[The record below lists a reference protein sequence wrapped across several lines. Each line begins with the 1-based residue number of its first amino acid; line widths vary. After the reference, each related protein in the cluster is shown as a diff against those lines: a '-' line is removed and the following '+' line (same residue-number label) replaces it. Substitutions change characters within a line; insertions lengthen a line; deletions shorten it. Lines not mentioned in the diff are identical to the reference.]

1 MCSEEK
7 IIDLIAN
14 RDESGMRELM
24 ERYQR
29 PLMKLAMNMLD
40 SEEDA
45 RECVNDTFY
54 EVWKSVPDNR
64 PQYLFAYSATICRH
78 IICKRIDHDNALKR
92 SSNVIELTAEM
103 EQCIGKPDKALEGDE
118 HMVGELINT
127 FLKTLDTDKRNIF
140 IKRYWCSQPVKV
152 ISKELGKSESSVKVA
167 LHRLRK
173 DLKKFLE
180 SEGVLV

>member
-54 EVWKSVPDNR
+54 EVWKSVPD
-64 PQYLFAYSATICRH
+64 QI
-78 IICKRIDHDNALKR
+78 
-92 SSNVIELTAEM
+92 
-103 EQCIGKPDKALEGDE
+103 
-118 HMVGELINT
+118 
-127 FLKTLDTDKRNIF
+127 TDRNI
-140 IKRYWCSQPVKV
+140 C
-152 ISKELGKSESSVKVA
+152 
-167 LHRLRK
+167 LHIQLLYA
-173 DLKKFLE
+173 DI
-180 SEGVLV
+180 

>member
-45 RECVNDTFY
+45 RECVNYTFY

-64 PQYLFAYSATICRH
+64 PQYLFAYSATICRN
-78 IICKRIDHDNALKR
+78 IICKRIDHDNALK
-92 SSNVIELTAEM
+92 
-103 EQCIGKPDKALEGDE
+103 
-118 HMVGELINT
+118 
-127 FLKTLDTDKRNIF
+127 
-140 IKRYWCSQPVKV
+140 
-152 ISKELGKSESSVKVA
+152 
-167 LHRLRK
+167 
-173 DLKKFLE
+173 
-180 SEGVLV
+180 

>member
-1 MCSEEK
+1 MCREEK

-64 PQYLFAYSATICRH
+64 PQLF
-78 IICKRIDHDNALKR
+78 L
-92 SSNVIELTAEM
+92 
-103 EQCIGKPDKALEGDE
+103 
-118 HMVGELINT
+118 
-127 FLKTLDTDKRNIF
+127 F
-140 IKRYWCSQPVKV
+140 
-152 ISKELGKSESSVKVA
+152 ESFH
-167 LHRLRK
+167 L
-173 DLKKFLE
+173 
-180 SEGVLV
+180 

>member
-118 HMVGELINT
+118 YMVGELINT
-127 FLKTLDTDKRNIF
+127 FLKTLDTDK
-140 IKRYWCSQPVKV
+140 YSQPVKV

>member
-54 EVWKSVPDNR
+54 EVWN
-64 PQYLFAYSATICRH
+64 QFQI
-78 IICKRIDHDNALKR
+78 
-92 SSNVIELTAEM
+92 
-103 EQCIGKPDKALEGDE
+103 
-118 HMVGELINT
+118 
-127 FLKTLDTDKRNIF
+127 TDRNI
-140 IKRYWCSQPVKV
+140 C
-152 ISKELGKSESSVKVA
+152 
-167 LHRLRK
+167 LHIQLLYA
-173 DLKKFLE
+173 DI
-180 SEGVLV
+180 

>member
-54 EVWKSVPDNR
+54 EYGN
-64 PQYLFAYSATICRH
+64 QFQI
-78 IICKRIDHDNALKR
+78 
-92 SSNVIELTAEM
+92 
-103 EQCIGKPDKALEGDE
+103 
-118 HMVGELINT
+118 
-127 FLKTLDTDKRNIF
+127 TDRNI
-140 IKRYWCSQPVKV
+140 C
-152 ISKELGKSESSVKVA
+152 
-167 LHRLRK
+167 LHIQLLYA
-173 DLKKFLE
+173 DI
-180 SEGVLV
+180 

>member
-54 EVWKSVPDNR
+54 EVWKSVPD
-64 PQYLFAYSATICRH
+64 
-78 IICKRIDHDNALKR
+78 
-92 SSNVIELTAEM
+92 
-103 EQCIGKPDKALEGDE
+103 
-118 HMVGELINT
+118 
-127 FLKTLDTDKRNIF
+127 TDRNI
-140 IKRYWCSQPVKV
+140 C
-152 ISKELGKSESSVKVA
+152 
-167 LHRLRK
+167 LHIQLLYA
-173 DLKKFLE
+173 DI
-180 SEGVLV
+180 

>member
-78 IICKRIDHDNALKR
+78 IICKRIDYDNALKR

-140 IKRYWCSQPVKV
+140 IKRYWYSQPVKV
-152 ISKELGKSESSVKVA
+152 ISKGLGKSESSVKVA

-173 DLKKFLE
+173 DLKKLLE

>member
-64 PQYLFAYSATICRH
+64 PQYLFAYSATGSLPSERRKRFCISSIC
-78 IICKRIDHDNALKR
+78 
-92 SSNVIELTAEM
+92 
-103 EQCIGKPDKALEGDE
+103 
-118 HMVGELINT
+118 
-127 FLKTLDTDKRNIF
+127 
-140 IKRYWCSQPVKV
+140 
-152 ISKELGKSESSVKVA
+152 SEVTI
-167 LHRLRK
+167 
-173 DLKKFLE
+173 
-180 SEGVLV
+180 

>member
-1 MCSEEK
+1 MYRIVYTK
-7 IIDLIAN
+7 QAVKDIKNL
-14 RDESGMRELM
+14 
-24 ERYQR
+24 
-29 PLMKLAMNMLD
+29 
-40 SEEDA
+40 
-45 RECVNDTFY
+45 
-54 EVWKSVPDNR
+54 KSVHLDEKAKKLIEVIKENP
-64 PQYLFAYSATICRH
+64 
-78 IICKRIDHDNALKR
+78 NALKR

-140 IKRYWCSQPVKV
+140 IKRYWYSQPVKV

-173 DLKKFLE
+173 DLKKLLE

>member
-1 MCSEEK
+1 MDDLIKCAAEEK

-78 IICKRIDHDNALKR
+78 IICKRIDHDNALK
-92 SSNVIELTAEM
+92 
-103 EQCIGKPDKALEGDE
+103 
-118 HMVGELINT
+118 
-127 FLKTLDTDKRNIF
+127 
-140 IKRYWCSQPVKV
+140 
-152 ISKELGKSESSVKVA
+152 
-167 LHRLRK
+167 
-173 DLKKFLE
+173 KKL
-180 SEGVLV
+180 

>member
-45 RECVNDTFY
+45 RELCNDTFMKY
-54 EVWKSVPDNR
+54 GNQFQITDRNIVCIFSYYMQTYNLQENR
-64 PQYLFAYSATICRH
+64 P
-78 IICKRIDHDNALKR
+78 
-92 SSNVIELTAEM
+92 
-103 EQCIGKPDKALEGDE
+103 
-118 HMVGELINT
+118 
-127 FLKTLDTDKRNIF
+127 
-140 IKRYWCSQPVKV
+140 
-152 ISKELGKSESSVKVA
+152 
-167 LHRLRK
+167 
-173 DLKKFLE
+173 
-180 SEGVLV
+180 

>member
-45 RECVNDTFY
+45 IMIRFMKYGNQF
-54 EVWKSVPDNR
+54 
-64 PQYLFAYSATICRH
+64 QI
-78 IICKRIDHDNALKR
+78 
-92 SSNVIELTAEM
+92 
-103 EQCIGKPDKALEGDE
+103 
-118 HMVGELINT
+118 
-127 FLKTLDTDKRNIF
+127 TDRNI
-140 IKRYWCSQPVKV
+140 C
-152 ISKELGKSESSVKVA
+152 
-167 LHRLRK
+167 LHIQLLYA
-173 DLKKFLE
+173 DI
-180 SEGVLV
+180 

>member
-64 PQYLFAYSATICRH
+64 PLLK
-78 IICKRIDHDNALKR
+78 CKI
-92 SSNVIELTAEM
+92 T
-103 EQCIGKPDKALEGDE
+103 
-118 HMVGELINT
+118 
-127 FLKTLDTDKRNIF
+127 
-140 IKRYWCSQPVKV
+140 
-152 ISKELGKSESSVKVA
+152 
-167 LHRLRK
+167 
-173 DLKKFLE
+173 
-180 SEGVLV
+180 

>member
-78 IICKRIDHDNALKR
+78 IICK
-92 SSNVIELTAEM
+92 
-103 EQCIGKPDKALEGDE
+103 PDKALEGDE

-140 IKRYWCSQPVKV
+140 IKRYWYSQPVKV

-173 DLKKFLE
+173 DLKKLLE

>member
-54 EVWKSVPDNR
+54 EVWN
-64 PQYLFAYSATICRH
+64 SATICRH

-140 IKRYWCSQPVKV
+140 IKRYWYSQPVKV

-173 DLKKFLE
+173 DLKKLLE

>member
-45 RECVNDTFY
+45 RECVNDTFKKY
-54 EVWKSVPDNR
+54 GN
-64 PQYLFAYSATICRH
+64 QFQI
-78 IICKRIDHDNALKR
+78 
-92 SSNVIELTAEM
+92 
-103 EQCIGKPDKALEGDE
+103 
-118 HMVGELINT
+118 
-127 FLKTLDTDKRNIF
+127 TDRNI
-140 IKRYWCSQPVKV
+140 C
-152 ISKELGKSESSVKVA
+152 
-167 LHRLRK
+167 LHIQLLYA
-173 DLKKFLE
+173 DI
-180 SEGVLV
+180 

>member
-78 IICKRIDHDNALKR
+78 IICKRIDHDDPERA
-92 SSNVIELTAEM
+92 
-103 EQCIGKPDKALEGDE
+103 Q
-118 HMVGELINT
+118 
-127 FLKTLDTDKRNIF
+127 
-140 IKRYWCSQPVKV
+140 
-152 ISKELGKSESSVKVA
+152 
-167 LHRLRK
+167 HRFQNSR
-173 DLKKFLE
+173 D
-180 SEGVLV
+180 GTVYRQA

>member
-54 EVWKSVPDNR
+54 EVWKSV
-64 PQYLFAYSATICRH
+64 QI
-78 IICKRIDHDNALKR
+78 
-92 SSNVIELTAEM
+92 
-103 EQCIGKPDKALEGDE
+103 
-118 HMVGELINT
+118 
-127 FLKTLDTDKRNIF
+127 TDRNI
-140 IKRYWCSQPVKV
+140 C
-152 ISKELGKSESSVKVA
+152 
-167 LHRLRK
+167 LHIQLLYA
-173 DLKKFLE
+173 DI
-180 SEGVLV
+180 

>member
-64 PQYLFAYSATICRH
+64 PQYLFIQLLYADI
-78 IICKRIDHDNALKR
+78 
-92 SSNVIELTAEM
+92 
-103 EQCIGKPDKALEGDE
+103 
-118 HMVGELINT
+118 
-127 FLKTLDTDKRNIF
+127 
-140 IKRYWCSQPVKV
+140 
-152 ISKELGKSESSVKVA
+152 
-167 LHRLRK
+167 
-173 DLKKFLE
+173 
-180 SEGVLV
+180 